1 MPVQFSTTGLNTRF
15 LTTQTTLTIPANQK
29 DASGTITFT
38 PIDDDES
45 TTDLADD
52 DLIVTFKTNVGGTSV
67 DGSADIRLVDT
78 DKPSTGID
86 LSFSPVSL
94 SKNDPTTSIVVTAT
108 LNGDK
113 VRKDLRFPLIIDEAA
128 TMAAGLVRDVDYSA
142 VMAPIT
148 IPDRR
153 VSGKAT
159 IVISPKNK
167 DTGSIWVKAGGDALE
182 YNDQTIRVNP
192 NFILLTALPTASV
205 EALTATPYSIREDAG
220 AKEVTLEITLK
231 NAVSTDETVTLTID
245 PTAAISS
252 RMRGTMA
259 R

>member
-1 MPVQFSTTGLNTRF
+1 MNPSSVREDAGATTITVSVTAAEAMDRVRSVPVQFSTTGLNTRF

-67 DGSADIRLVDT
+67 DGSADIRLIDT

-153 VSGKAT
+153 VSGRAT

-167 DTGSIWVKAGGDALE
+167 DTGPDLGEGWW
-182 YNDQTIRVNP
+182 
-192 NFILLTALPTASV
+192 
-205 EALTATPYSIREDAG
+205 
-220 AKEVTLEITLK
+220 
-231 NAVSTDETVTLTID
+231 
-245 PTAAISS
+245 
-252 RMRGTMA
+252 
-259 R
+259 